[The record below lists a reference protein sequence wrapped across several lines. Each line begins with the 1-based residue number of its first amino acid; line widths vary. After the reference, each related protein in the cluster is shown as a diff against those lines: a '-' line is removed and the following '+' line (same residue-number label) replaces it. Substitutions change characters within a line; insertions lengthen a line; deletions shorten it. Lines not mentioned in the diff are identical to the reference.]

1 MWRRQSYTPIVDPST
16 EPSNSC
22 SYLHTCCCSSNTLV
36 RCFERC
42 LACLYYIVSNLLSAV
57 FRLLYWCY
65 KRWFYP
71 TVFSQLV
78 SSDLRIVFIMV
89 AVYTSLVAHFS
100 STAAIEAERDVASRR
115 NFTVNVNWTNQE
127 VSGGISDPV
136 LWGCRR
142 YSDTKHYY
150 RVLYGV
156 LLCSYL
162 IALIVYMLT
171 RCIVSWLSFTAYCQL
186 EDSEDGK
193 DYLLYVANS
202 LKKILSFQHM
212 LEHPPSDGKI
222 KRENLVDISNHWK
235 QHSASPKSKR
245 WVLFVFYCIP
255 ILETVL
261 SLLVVIAIILSYDLH
276 PMVCLS
282 GIFRSEIASIMYNPV
297 HHSVVLLFPY
307 WATVFQKTIITV
319 SVGFFLAFVA
329 LKTVEEHIQRNK
341 M

>member
-1 MWRRQSYTPIVDPST
+1 MWRRQKSYTPIVDPST
-16 EPSNSC
+16 ESNDSSC
-22 SYLHTCCCSSNTLV
+22 LHCYSGSNTLV

-42 LACLYYIVSNLLSAV
+42 LTCVYEIISKLLSAV
-57 FRLLYWCY
+57 FRLLCWCY

-71 TVFSQLV
+71 TVFSKLD

-115 NFTVNVNWTNQE
+115 NFTVNVNWTSQE
-127 VSGGISDPV
+127 ISGGISDPV
-136 LWGCRR
+136 LWGCRH

-171 RCIVSWLSFTAYCQL
+171 RSIVSWLSFTAYCQL
-186 EDSEDGK
+186 EDSKDGK
-193 DYLLYVANS
+193 GYLFYVVNS
-202 LKKILSFQHM
+202 LKKILSFQYM
-212 LEHPPSDGKI
+212 LEHPPSDGEI
-222 KRENLVDISNHWK
+222 KHEDLVSISNHWK
-235 QHSASPKSKR
+235 QHSAPPRSKR
-245 WVLFVFYCIP
+245 WVLFVFYVTP
-255 ILETVL
+255 MLETVL

-276 PMVCLS
+276 PIVCLS
-282 GIFRSEIASIMYNPV
+282 GIFRSEVASIMYNPV
-297 HHSVVLLFPY
+297 LRSVVLLFPY
-307 WATVFQKTIITV
+307 WATVFQKTIITI
-319 SVGFFLAFVA
+319 SVGFFVAFVA

>member
-1 MWRRQSYTPIVDPST
+1 MWRRQKSYTPIVDPST
-16 EPSNSC
+16 ESNDGSC
-22 SYLHTCCCSSNTLV
+22 LHCYCGSNTLV

-42 LACLYYIVSNLLSAV
+42 LRCVYEIISKLLSAV
-57 FRLLYWCY
+57 FRLLCWCH

-71 TVFSQLV
+71 TVFSKLD

-115 NFTVNVNWTNQE
+115 NFTVNVNWT
-127 VSGGISDPV
+127 SLDITGGISDPV

-171 RCIVSWLSFTAYCQL
+171 RSIVCWLSFTAYCQL
-186 EDSEDGK
+186 EDSKDGK
-193 DYLLYVANS
+193 GYLFYVANS
-202 LKKILSFQHM
+202 LKKILSFQYM
-212 LEHPPSDGKI
+212 LERPPSDGEI
-222 KRENLVDISNHWK
+222 KYEDLVNISNHWK
-235 QHSASPKSKR
+235 QHSTPPRSKR
-245 WVLFVFYCIP
+245 WVLFVFYVTP
-255 ILETVL
+255 MLETVL

-276 PMVCLS
+276 PIVCLS
-282 GIFRSEIASIMYNPV
+282 GIFRSEVASIMYNPV
-297 HHSVVLLFPY
+297 HRSVVLLFPY
-307 WATVFQKTIITV
+307 WATVFQKTIITI